1 MRSLDIASTGMLAQ
15 QLNVD
20 VIANNIANSSTTGY
34 KMQRTEF
41 EDLLYQTV
49 EKPGGGSSSAGTIT
63 PTGIQLGLGVA
74 AGATYRINT
83 QGPLQE
89 TGNDFDIAISG
100 NGYFEVQ
107 TPEGNT
113 AYTRAGSFQ
122 VDASGQLVTSAGYVV
137 QPGITIPNNAVSVT
151 INGDGEV
158 LVVTDAESETAPENP
173 GRLTL
178 ANFLNPSGLSAG
190 GGNLFFETP
199 ASGAPISGAPGDVGF
214 GEVRH
219 RFLETS
225 NVDSVKE
232 VTSLITAQRAYE
244 LNSRVISTSDEML
257 QTISQ
262 LR

>member
-1 MRSLDIASTGMLAQ
+1 MRSLDIAATGMLAQ

-20 VIANNIANSSTTGY
+20 VIANNIANTSTTGF

-41 EDLLYQTV
+41 EDLLYQTIA
-49 EKPGGGSSSAGTIT
+49 KPGASSSSAGTIT
-63 PTGIQLGLGVA
+63 PTGIQLGLGVT

-83 QGPLQE
+83 QGPLRE
-89 TGNDFDIAISG
+89 TGNNFDVAISG

-107 TPEGNT
+107 TPDGNT

-122 VDASGQLVTSAGYVV
+122 VDGTGQLVTADGFVV
-137 QPGITIPNNAVSVT
+137 QPGITIPNNVVSLT
-151 INGDGEV
+151 INEDGEV
-158 LVVTDAESETAPENP
+158 IVTTDAESETTSNL
-173 GRLTL
+173 GRISL
-178 ANFLNPSGLSAG
+178 ANFLNPSGLSAA
-190 GGNLFFETP
+190 GGNLLFETE
-199 ASGAPISGAPGDVGF
+199 ASGAPVSGFPGDVGF
-214 GEVRH
+214 GTIRH
-219 RFLETS
+219 RFLENS

-232 VTSLITAQRAYE
+232 VTSLITAQRSYE